1 MVIFHSYV
9 SLPEGSLL
17 EAKSKP
23 IYIKLTNFYSGGD
36 QDSKTMRRCPLHP
49 TTFCGAENGGIRP
62 RYVAIEIRRI
72 RINPKSLKA
81 NQSFQFN
88 PSWLDSQSVS
98 VVSKLKNVH
107 PPATPLR
114 VGSVSPSSSGHR
126 TCSKIFMAEQ
136 WNSIYQYGGTPQFS
150 IFNM

>member
-1 MVIFHSYV
+1 MFPLKIVIFHSYV

-23 IYIKLTNFYSGGD
+23 SYIKLTIVYSGGD
-36 QDSKTMRRCPLHP
+36 QDSKTMRRCPHP

-62 RYVAIEIRRI
+62 RYVAIEIGRI
-72 RINPKSLKA
+72 RINPKRQIS
-81 NQSFQFN
+81 N
-88 PSWLDSQSVS
+88 PSWLDCQSVP

-114 VGSVSPSSSGHR
+114 VGSVFPSSSGHR
-126 TCSKIFMAEQ
+126 TCSKLFMAEQ
-136 WNSIYQYGGTPQFS
+136 WNWIYQYGGTPQFS
-150 IFNM
+150 IFNT